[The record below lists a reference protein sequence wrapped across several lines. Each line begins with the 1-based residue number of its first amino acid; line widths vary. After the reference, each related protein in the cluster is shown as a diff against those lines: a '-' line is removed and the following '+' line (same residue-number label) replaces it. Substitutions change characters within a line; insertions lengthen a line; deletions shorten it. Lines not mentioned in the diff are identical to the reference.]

1 MIDLDSRVQATG
13 GSALSTAKELLQQR
27 HATRN
32 VEAASQ
38 VIRQARS
45 VAREV
50 VARLWFCARQGG
62 GAGSESTAVFRGR
75 RK

>member
-1 MIDLDSRVQATG
+1 MDLDSRVQATG

-38 VIRQARS
+38 VIRQVHEERGGE
-45 VAREV
+45 RTTE
-50 VARLWFCARQGG
+50 G
-62 GAGSESTAVFRGR
+62 GAGVAR
-75 RK
+75 